1 MAAVSSTTNQQDMN
15 QTPSPS
21 DSAVGDL
28 ETMLKEKDTEINYLR
43 ETMEQN
49 EQVIFKVRTEKKIKG
64 IFTYDVGLDLD
75 EMTTCW
81 KTFVSWIQELKKHV
95 FYLLENLKKNL
106 CYCDFRSRT
115 PYLKHIIQ
123 D

>member
-1 MAAVSSTTNQQDMN
+1 MHFAMRYPVHSILETLKPNFLCSSSMAAVSSTTNQQDMN

-49 EQVIFKVRTEKKIKG
+49 EQVIFKVRTEK
-64 IFTYDVGLDLD
+64 
-75 EMTTCW
+75 
-81 KTFVSWIQELKKHV
+81 
-95 FYLLENLKKNL
+95 N
-106 CYCDFRSRT
+106 
-115 PYLKHIIQ
+115 
-123 D
+123 

>member
-1 MAAVSSTTNQQDMN
+1 MVAVSSSAMTTNQQDMN

-49 EQVIFKVRTEKKIKG
+49 EQVIFKVSQN
-64 IFTYDVGLDLD
+64 D
-75 EMTTCW
+75 
-81 KTFVSWIQELKKHV
+81 IQQFL
-95 FYLLENLKKNL
+95 N
-106 CYCDFRSRT
+106 DFMPR
-115 PYLKHIIQ
+115 Y
-123 D
+123 

>member
-1 MAAVSSTTNQQDMN
+1 MTGQAVSSTTNQQDMN

-49 EQVIFKVRTEKKIKG
+49 EQVIFKVRTNKISIYRQRLRYMMKHYLMPNPSGCPKK
-64 IFTYDVGLDLD
+64 F
-75 EMTTCW
+75 
-81 KTFVSWIQELKKHV
+81 
-95 FYLLENLKKNL
+95 
-106 CYCDFRSRT
+106 
-115 PYLKHIIQ
+115 
-123 D
+123 

>member
-81 KTFVSWIQELKKHV
+81 KTFVS
-95 FYLLENLKKNL
+95 
-106 CYCDFRSRT
+106 
-115 PYLKHIIQ
+115 
-123 D
+123 

>member
-49 EQVIFKVRTEKKIKG
+49 EQVIFKVRTEKK
-64 IFTYDVGLDLD
+64 
-75 EMTTCW
+75 
-81 KTFVSWIQELKKHV
+81 LKA
-95 FYLLENLKKNL
+95 F
-106 CYCDFRSRT
+106 SRT
-115 PYLKHIIQ
+115 M
-123 D
+123 

>member
-1 MAAVSSTTNQQDMN
+1 MIIFSGSTTRASAGTPQFQNLSGTIRTSANGLIPSNSVNNVANNSSNNRTTLTSLYHNNSSSGNNGGNSAGSTTEMN

-49 EQVIFKVRTEKKIKG
+49 EQVIFKVSQRK
-64 IFTYDVGLDLD
+64 
-75 EMTTCW
+75 
-81 KTFVSWIQELKKHV
+81 
-95 FYLLENLKKNL
+95 
-106 CYCDFRSRT
+106 
-115 PYLKHIIQ
+115 
-123 D
+123 

>member
-1 MAAVSSTTNQQDMN
+1 MN

-49 EQVIFKVRTEKKIKG
+49 EQVIFKVSLVAGLLLSSKI
-64 IFTYDVGLDLD
+64 YHSGLSKPDATHD
-75 EMTTCW
+75 
-81 KTFVSWIQELKKHV
+81 
-95 FYLLENLKKNL
+95 KNL
-106 CYCDFRSRT
+106 
-115 PYLKHIIQ
+115 LKIAAMNMMPPRLISN
-123 D
+123 

>member
-49 EQVIFKVRTEKKIKG
+49 EQVIFKVRTEQK
-64 IFTYDVGLDLD
+64 
-75 EMTTCW
+75 
-81 KTFVSWIQELKKHV
+81 LKA
-95 FYLLENLKKNL
+95 F
-106 CYCDFRSRT
+106 SRT
-115 PYLKHIIQ
+115 IWDKKTLFHAFMNSRNRFLFALRFEKTIQ
-123 D
+123 LQYGFNKNSLRKNETLTS

>member
-1 MAAVSSTTNQQDMN
+1 MNPSNTTNQQDMN

-49 EQVIFKVRTEKKIKG
+49 EQVIFKVSHPRG
-64 IFTYDVGLDLD
+64 GGGGGWMVGGAPPPF
-75 EMTTCW
+75 W
-81 KTFVSWIQELKKHV
+81 
-95 FYLLENLKKNL
+95 
-106 CYCDFRSRT
+106 
-115 PYLKHIIQ
+115 
-123 D
+123 

>member
-1 MAAVSSTTNQQDMN
+1 MNPSNTTNQQDMN

-49 EQVIFKVRTEKKIKG
+49 EQVIFKVSQRKWDGDIAAS
-64 IFTYDVGLDLD
+64 IDD
-75 EMTTCW
+75 
-81 KTFVSWIQELKKHV
+81 
-95 FYLLENLKKNL
+95 
-106 CYCDFRSRT
+106 T
-115 PYLKHIIQ
+115 PPIASISC
-123 D
+123 

>member
-1 MAAVSSTTNQQDMN
+1 MNPSNTTNQQDMN

-49 EQVIFKVRTEKKIKG
+49 EQVIFKVRQNNITENPTNYKSEIS
-64 IFTYDVGLDLD
+64 I
-75 EMTTCW
+75 
-81 KTFVSWIQELKKHV
+81 
-95 FYLLENLKKNL
+95 
-106 CYCDFRSRT
+106 
-115 PYLKHIIQ
+115 
-123 D
+123 

>member
-1 MAAVSSTTNQQDMN
+1 MN

-49 EQVIFKVRTEKKIKG
+49 EQVIFKVSDAG
-64 IFTYDVGLDLD
+64 
-75 EMTTCW
+75 
-81 KTFVSWIQELKKHV
+81 KTSLRNYWI
-95 FYLLENLKKNL
+95 N
-106 CYCDFRSRT
+106 CRPC
-115 PYLKHIIQ
+115 
-123 D
+123 